1 MTPEVREVRVGDTG
15 VFDRGDELRHAHHEQ
30 VVFCHDRDTDLR
42 AIIGIHDRTRGP
54 ALGGTRFFPYRSEAE
69 ALTDVLR
76 LSQGM
81 THKAAAAD
89 LPLGGGKAVI
99 IGDPDRI
106 KTPQL
111 FEAYGR
117 FIESLGGRYITAA
130 DVGTTSDDLDVT
142 GRTTAHVVGRS
153 IASGGSGDS
162 GRSTATGV
170 FTALRTAAVRLWGD
184 DALTGRVVGVEGAG
198 KVGLHL
204 VGLLLEAGAAV
215 RVADPHPAARSRVL
229 DLYPSA
235 RIVESARE
243 EVDIYAPCALGGTLD
258 QDGIASLDA
267 RLVCGAAN
275 NQLATAADAER
286 LADREITWVPDY
298 VANAGGLV
306 QVGGEALGHRPAE
319 VRAGIERIGDT
330 VQELLDRAEA
340 DGTTPATAAAAVVA
354 DRLRP
359 TSPTR

>member
-1 MTPEVREVRVGDTG
+1 MRPEVRKDHGADTG
-15 VFDRGDELRHAHHEQ
+15 VFDRRDELRQAHHEQ
-30 VVFCHDRDTDLR
+30 VVFCHDRETDLR
-42 AIIGIHDRTRGP
+42 AIIGLHDRTRGP
-54 ALGGTRFFPYRSEAE
+54 ALGGTRFFPYRTEAE

-99 IGDPDRI
+99 IGDPARI
-106 KTPQL
+106 KAPQL
-111 FEAYGR
+111 LEAYGR

-130 DVGTTSDDLDVT
+130 DVGTTSDDLDVI
-142 GRTTAHVVGRS
+142 GRTTSYVVGRN
-153 IASGGSGDS
+153 AAAGGSGDS
-162 GRSTATGV
+162 GPSTALGV

-184 DALTGRVVGVEGAG
+184 DALTGQVVGVEGAG

-215 RVADPHPAARSRVL
+215 RVSDPHPAARTRVR
-229 DLYPSA
+229 DLYPSV
-235 RIVESARE
+235 RLVDSARE
-243 EVDIYAPCALGGTLD
+243 RVDIYAPCALGGTLD
-258 QDGIASLDA
+258 QHGIASLDA

-275 NQLATAADAER
+275 NQLATAADSQR
-286 LADREITWVPDY
+286 LADREITWIPDY

-306 QVGGEALGHRPAE
+306 QVGGEALGHDPAE

-330 VQELLDRAEA
+330 VRELLDRSEA
-340 DGTTPATAAAAVVA
+340 GGTTPATAAAEIVA
-354 DRLRP
+354 DRLRLNP
-359 TSPTR
+359 TTQ